1 MSRPPL
7 TSVWQLPDVRAVY
20 ALYGGSADE
29 RRLVFV
35 GFAESLLERV
45 VEQLVVPNLRPRAP
59 SATLFMQP
67 GYVRE
72 IRWWEHALFEDPDAL
87 RAAEFV
93 ASERLLPLLSS
104 RRPSSAGARTL
115 STDEG
120 FREQMTALIL
130 GEPSGRLFLPTL
142 EDILH
147 RLGRIEERLGGAASR
162 PPRAAPSSQANP
174 LDADA

>member
-1 MSRPPL
+1 MSRRPL

-20 ALYGGSADE
+20 ALHGASADE
-29 RRLVFV
+29 LRPVFF

-45 VEQLVVPNLRPRAP
+45 VEQLVVPNLRPRPPFAI
-59 SATLFMQP
+59 LFMQP

-72 IRWWEHALFEDPDAL
+72 IRWWEHPRFEDLDAL

-93 ASERLLPLLSS
+93 ASELLMPLLSS
-104 RRPSSAGARTL
+104 RRPSTAAARTL

-120 FREQMTALIL
+120 FRQLMSGLVL

-142 EDILH
+142 EDILD
-147 RLGRIEERLGGAASR
+147 RLGRIEQRLGGTEDE
-162 PPRAAPSSQANP
+162 P
-174 LDADA
+174 

>member
-1 MSRPPL
+1 MSRRPL

-20 ALYGGSADE
+20 ALYGASGE
-29 RRLVFV
+29 ELRLVFL

-45 VEQLVVPNLRPRAP
+45 VEQLVVPSLRPQAP
-59 SATLFMQP
+59 SAILFMQP

-72 IRWWEHALFEDPDAL
+72 IRWWEHPRFEELDAL

-93 ASERLLPLLSS
+93 ASELLLPLLSS

-120 FREQMTALIL
+120 FRQQMSALIR
-130 GEPSGRLFLPTL
+130 GQPSGCLLLPTL

-147 RLGRIEERLGGAASR
+147 RLGRIEERLGGGEDE
-162 PPRAAPSSQANP
+162 P
-174 LDADA
+174 